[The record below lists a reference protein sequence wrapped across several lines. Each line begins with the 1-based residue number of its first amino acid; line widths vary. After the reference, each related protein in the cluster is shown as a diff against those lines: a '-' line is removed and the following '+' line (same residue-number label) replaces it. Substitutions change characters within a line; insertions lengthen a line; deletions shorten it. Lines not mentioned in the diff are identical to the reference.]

1 MKLNNDCVRDILLTL
16 EEICTYDSSFSY
28 DMDNDKPHLL
38 ASYTHDEILYHVNQ
52 CRMANLI
59 IDVHF
64 YDGGDSFE
72 IGDLSPSGHQYL
84 ANIRSDKIWNKT
96 KKVASE
102 IGVNSLSAMTQISTQ
117 IISSIIKSH
126 FGLA

>member
-38 ASYTHDEILYHVNQ
+38 TPYTHDEILY
-52 CRMANLI
+52 LI

-64 YDGGDSFE
+64 YDGGDSFD

>member
-38 ASYTHDEILYHVNQ
+38 TPYTHDEILYHVNQ

-59 IDVHF
+59 ISMMAVTALISATYHHP
-64 YDGGDSFE
+64 G
-72 IGDLSPSGHQYL
+72 I
-84 ANIRSDKIWNKT
+84 NI
-96 KKVASE
+96 
-102 IGVNSLSAMTQISTQ
+102 
-117 IISSIIKSH
+117 
-126 FGLA
+126 